1 MDYDKQR
8 KLGLRL
14 FKGEKYKELRKA
26 IKDEKCLSELL
37 PIAEK
42 AEAIE
47 YWDSFIDEW
56 KFWVSHD
63 WPISNEMLIEA
74 FPKLKEEKWIYWA
87 GCFWSGI
94 SNEMLIEAFLK
105 LKEEEWI
112 CRAGY
117 SWSMT
122 GEMLIEAFLKLK
134 EGKWKYRAGCNCL
147 IPDEIRIEAFGEFD
161 EGEWRY
167 LAFHDWLIPEERE
180 EE

>member
-105 LKEEEWI
+105 LKE
-112 CRAGY
+112 
-117 SWSMT
+117 
-122 GEMLIEAFLKLK
+122 
-134 EGKWKYRAGCNCL
+134 GKWKYRAGCNCL